1 VESTL
6 SWGVHVHRGVQER
19 NRNNTGGISS
29 VPDADRKV
37 EANET
42 VAQQAQDGKSV
53 SVRIDGIS
61 KQFRNGQLVL
71 DEIDLEVQRGEVMFL
86 LGSSGS
92 GKSTLLRIISGLTEP
107 SSGRIIIES
116 EDVTDVSAR
125 KRGVGF
131 VFQNFALFPH
141 LTAKENIEFAL
152 RASGVPQHQ
161 WDDRVSRAMALG
173 HIGGMESRYPRQLS
187 GGQQQRLAVV
197 RAVAA
202 APKVM
207 LFDEPLSALDAV
219 VRRRIRRELRELM
232 YSLQVTSV
240 FVSHDFMDVLDIG
253 TRVAVLVNGKIEQV
267 GTPQEVYAWP
277 ASISVASLTG
287 RFNEFRGVV
296 AEHQSNHVLQILGV
310 GIGGSVD
317 SADGDSSATGR
328 DACVIVRPED
338 MIVAAQVSQ
347 LGGDEFGLPGD
358 VVELR
363 NASGVFECQ
372 VQLVDGTNVDAR
384 MWADGC
390 SVQEGQRVYVSW
402 RAGRGVLVDG

>member
-1 VESTL
+1 
-6 SWGVHVHRGVQER
+6 VHRTAQER
-19 NRNNTGGISS
+19 NPSNPGAGSS
-29 VPDADRKV
+29 VSDADPKV
-37 EANET
+37 EGAQT
-42 VAQQAQDGKSV
+42 VAQRAQHNASV
-53 SVRIDGIS
+53 SVRIDGVS

-107 SSGRIIIES
+107 SSGRVIIES
-116 EDVTDVSAR
+116 KDVTDVPAR

-141 LTAKENIEFAL
+141 LTARENIEFAL
-152 RASGVPQHQ
+152 RASGVPQDQ
-161 WDDRVSRAMALG
+161 WEDRVNQAMALG
-173 HIGGMESRYPRQLS
+173 HITGMETRYPRQLS

-232 YSLQVTSV
+232 QSLQVTSL

-253 TRVAVLVNGKIEQV
+253 TRVAVLVNGKIEQI

-287 RFNEFRGVV
+287 RFNEFHGVV
-296 AEHQSNHVLQILGV
+296 VEHQANHVLQIPHV
-310 GIGGSVD
+310 GTGGNVD
-317 SADGDSSATGR
+317 AAHGNSTATGS

-338 MIVAAQVSQ
+338 IIVAAENSQ
-347 LGGDEFGLPGD
+347 APGHEFGLPGR

-363 NASGVFECQ
+363 NSSGVFECQ
-372 VQLVDGTNVDAR
+372 VHLLDGTNVDAK
-384 MWADGC
+384 MWADG
-390 SVQEGQRVYVSW
+390 SSLQEGQQVYVSW
-402 RAGRGVLVDG
+402 KAGRGVLVDG